1 MIIHEERLKGV
12 SPVIV
17 CLVKIA
23 LNKLKGDFII
33 VEGVRTKE
41 RQLELFG
48 KGRDINDLIDYMS
61 KDQAAKYAKPAESK
75 VTWTLNSLH
84 LTGKA
89 VDIAGYK
96 DNKIKWER
104 NIFLI
109 NTMSSV
115 GFECGAHWKKNVDT
129 PHYQINLKY
138 PKRYTVSK
146 NNTAPHL
153 TFCIQKAL
161 TRKGYPVKCDGIYG
175 SETITAV
182 KEFKADHGLVRSG
195 RITRK
200 TFKLLYM

>member
-1 MIIHEERLKGV
+1 MIIHDERLKGV

-23 LNKLKGDFII
+23 VSKIKGDFII

-48 KGRDINDLIDYMS
+48 KGRDIVDLISHMS
-61 KDQAAKYAKPAESK
+61 IDQAAKYAKPAETR

-84 LTGKA
+84 LTGRA

-104 NIFLI
+104 NNFLI

-115 GFECGAHWKKNVDT
+115 GFDCGANWKKNVDT
-129 PHYQINLKY
+129 PHYQINLRY

-146 NNTAPHL
+146 NNTTPHL
-153 TFCIQKAL
+153 TYCIQKAL
-161 TRKGYPVKCDGIYG
+161 TKKGYPVECDSIFGA
-175 SETITAV
+175 ETIKAV
-182 KEFKADHGLVRSG
+182 KEFKSDHGLMRSG